1 MLDSMSDEVVVVAPR
16 SGLTEKLLRNARKS
30 LDEVAKIVSL
40 DVREVAELY
49 AKLFEDRGW
58 MTDRQEER
66 LLIIE
71 LGDLLADA
79 KIRLDAAEDKDYA
92 SIARIV
98 LQGLT
103 LMANRFDNRKKL
115 VEDDINLIT
124 QANAR
129 LFGQAYEIAILH
141 MAEGLVEIYP
151 DMVFEDVM
159 ALAKEGLDKAKSL
172 LQANVNI

>member
-1 MLDSMSDEVVVVAPR
+1 MTDATVPYEPR
-16 SGLTEKLLRNARKS
+16 SALTEKLLKHARKS
-30 LDEVAKIVSL
+30 LQEVAQITGL
-40 DVREVAELY
+40 DVRLVAEKY

-79 KIRLDAAEDKDYA
+79 KDRLENAEDKDYA
-92 SIARIV
+92 SIAKIV
-98 LQGLT
+98 LSGLT

-115 VEDDINLIT
+115 VEEDINLIT

-129 LFGQAYEIAILH
+129 LFGSAYEIAVMEI
-141 MAEGLVEIYP
+141 AEGVMALTNDIS
-151 DMVFEDVM
+151 FEDVM
-159 ALAKEGLDKAKSL
+159 SLARSGLDKAKTML
-172 LQANVNI
+172 EANVNI